1 VKQSS
6 IGAFASI
13 NYRLSPYPS
22 HPENPSKPD
31 DPSRNVHHPAH
42 LLDVAH
48 ALLYL
53 EEEYGI
59 AGRYILAGHSAGAT
73 MAFQLHNSY
82 LKDVELPIPACV
94 IGIAGIYHFRDFVEA
109 HKEIS
114 AYKELMENAFP
125 DHSVWDDASPPITQ
139 RPGLALWEQAKVI
152 VISHSDDDELVEKG
166 QASTMIKR
174 AHSIAQAKERVH
186 ELEVLGKHDEVWENG
201 KILGDLILKSMDLLK
216 A

>member
-1 VKQSS
+1 
-6 IGAFASI
+6 
-13 NYRLSPYPS
+13 
-22 HPENPSKPD
+22 
-31 DPSRNVHHPAH
+31 
-42 LLDVAH
+42 
-48 ALLYL
+48 LYL
-53 EEEYGI
+53 EKEYGI

-82 LKDVELPIPACV
+82 LMDATLPIPVCV
-94 IGIAGIYHFRDFVEA
+94 IGIAGIYHFKDFVEA

-139 RPGLALWEQAKVI
+139 RGLALWEQAKVI
-152 VISHSDDDELVEKG
+152 VISHSDDDGLVEKG

-186 ELEVLGKHDEVWENG
+186 QLGITGTHDEVWING
-201 KILGDLILKSMDLLK
+201 EILGGLILRSMDLLQ